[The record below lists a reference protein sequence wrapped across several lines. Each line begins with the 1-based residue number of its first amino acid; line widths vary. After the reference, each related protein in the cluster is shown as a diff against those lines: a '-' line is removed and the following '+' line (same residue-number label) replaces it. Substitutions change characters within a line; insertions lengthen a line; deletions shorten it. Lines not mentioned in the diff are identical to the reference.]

1 MKQSRPPVFY
11 DHKTAKF
18 MHTKLSEIQCHIT
31 YSKCRNNISKKY
43 DKIKKEVHTNGT
55 KTWLDRDSNIKIL
68 FSTTPAQ
75 PTIAT
80 PSVLRFTVQNL
91 QTGKPVTNLLARVVI
106 FGGTSNQEAAF
117 RLTNIS
123 APAGH
128 FSINVIF
135 PHVASY
141 QVITR
146 ITSQTHDVSSLASF
160 TVIVPALQSASN
172 LFGGNYIVW
181 ISLLIAV
188 PAGVASFLI
197 LKNTMYK
204 D

>member
-1 MKQSRPPVFY
+1 
-11 DHKTAKF
+11 

-55 KTWLDRDSNIKIL
+55 KTWLDRDNNIKIL

-106 FGGTSNQEAAF
+106 FGGTSNQEVG
-117 RLTNIS
+117 
-123 APAGH
+123 PC
-128 FSINVIF
+128 
-135 PHVASY
+135 
-141 QVITR
+141 
-146 ITSQTHDVSSLASF
+146 
-160 TVIVPALQSASN
+160 
-172 LFGGNYIVW
+172 W
-181 ISLLIAV
+181 
-188 PAGVASFLI
+188 SFLYQCHLSPCSI
-197 LKNTMYK
+197 IPSYYK
-204 D
+204 DNVTNSRCFFLSIVYSYRASPAICFESFWRKLHRLD